1 MFIYSQYPKD
11 PLTRVLH
18 KGVGANKFEN
28 EKSDVCL
35 FLIPYFYEGS
45 KDLVG
50 ETASKGYCNK
60 VTSSFYQ
67 FFSRELCLPG
77 IRFDSKI
84 FASLRNYSNE
94 VTIRFV
100 FASK

>member
-35 FLIPYFYEGS
+35 FLIPYFYEG
-45 KDLVG
+45 
-50 ETASKGYCNK
+50 
-60 VTSSFYQ
+60 
-67 FFSRELCLPG
+67 
-77 IRFDSKI
+77 
-84 FASLRNYSNE
+84 
-94 VTIRFV
+94 
-100 FASK
+100 